1 MSRLSTIVRPIR
13 KRSDSP
19 LNNRVEVNA
28 GKAET
33 IKHSNSHVP
42 DRNPARRNLIASLLD
57 RITPALDI
65 MVIDLDDREV
75 MSDLEY
81 GRDVEEEKSFA

>member
-1 MSRLSTIVRPIR
+1 MSRLSTIVRPIT
-13 KRSDSP
+13 KRHDSP
-19 LNNRVEVNA
+19 LNNRVEVNV
-28 GKAET
+28 GKVQT
-33 IKHSNSHVP
+33 IERSSAHVP
-42 DRNPARRNLIASLLD
+42 ERNPGRRNLMARLLD

-81 GRDVEEEKSFA
+81 GRDV